1 VDVVRRGFWFAA
13 GAASGVY
20 AMVKVRRVVEVFT
33 PDGIGARV
41 AAVKAGARQFAD
53 NVSEGAHQRESDLLA
68 ELRASA
74 TGPKQLETAP
84 ARQATARTA
93 PPQIPIQPSIEEKVS
108 SNGDR

>member
-1 VDVVRRGFWFAA
+1 MKRGFWFAA

-41 AAVKAGARQFAD
+41 AAVRAGARQFAD
-53 NVSEGAHQRESDLLA
+53 NVAEGAQEREADMLA

-74 TGPKQLETAP
+74 TGPRQLAAGPTRPAAP
-84 ARQATARTA
+84 E
-93 PPQIPIQPSIEEKVS
+93 IPTRPGIEEKVS

>member
-1 VDVVRRGFWFAA
+1 VEIVRRGLWFAA

-41 AAVKAGARQFAD
+41 AAARAGARQFTATV
-53 NVSEGAHQRESDLLA
+53 NEAAHEREIDLLA
-68 ELRASA
+68 ELRAGA
-74 TGPKQLETAP
+74 ARHRQLEAAP
-84 ARQATARTA
+84 ARSA
-93 PPQIPIQPSIEEKVS
+93 PEITRPPSIEEKVR